1 MFYAIHA
8 RSKTA
13 NRGQRFLDEDELR
26 GRRTTNLKQAQM
38 KAQAFAERCN
48 QRQLMGASDWVPEV
62 TEIESPFKRL

>member
-13 NRGQRFLDEDELR
+13 NRAQRFLDEDELK
-26 GRRTTNLKQAQM
+26 GRRTTDLRQARL

-48 QRQLMGASDWVPEV
+48 QRRISGATDWVAEV
-62 TEIESPFKRL
+62 EEIDSPFKRL

>member
-26 GRRTTNLKQAQM
+26 GRRTTDLKQAQR
-38 KAQAFAERCN
+38 KAQAFAEVCN
-48 QRQLMGASDWVPEV
+48 KRRLMGATDWVAEV
-62 TEIESPFKRL
+62 QEIDSPFTRL

>member
-26 GRRTTNLKQAQM
+26 GRRTTDLKQAER
-38 KAQAFAERCN
+38 KAQAFAEGLNKRKM
-48 QRQLMGASDWVPEV
+48 MGATDWVAEV
-62 TEIESPFKRL
+62 SEINSPFTRL